1 MCSAAGRAGRRRCGA
16 GLLRRAIAVLV
27 AIGVAPSAPAAAQ
40 GAPPPGQAAPE
51 LRPARAEEDSLVRRL
66 REIERQLP
74 LARSRADAEDA
85 RILAARREAAGVA
98 LDSLTVGPLR
108 IFAEPDRTEE
118 ARDAFGKVWSEVEA
132 LLGEA
137 RELPGATF
145 LFDPRMQLAE
155 LSPALDGEV
164 TRVTGRNWD
173 VLGFD
178 RASLLRAIRVGVG
191 RVVVP
196 AYPQTF
202 AIWVGGNGPLRFGDE
217 DDRARRHRLFVLAR
231 APVVTSCVEGDLDAC
246 WDAVGLRPDPAAPDG
261 WYDDRRLDEEGF
273 PLAGSRARRAALA
286 RWHGCRGTAP
296 EVDPCARSFLGE
308 PRSWIDAIPVPASV
322 RSDLVVLALELGGAG
337 ALGRLLD
344 RLPEGALSTIE
355 IPTSDSTIVREGPVH
370 LDHAVF
376 AAQVRNALVAAAGVP
391 EDELMER
398 WRASVLADRPENA
411 AADRSTRIATTF
423 WIFLLSLAATRSTR
437 WRLG

>member
-1 MCSAAGRAGRRRCGA
+1 MCSAPGRTGRRRGGA
-16 GLLRRAIAVLV
+16 GLLRCAIAALA

-40 GAPPPGQAAPE
+40 GSPPPGQTAPE
-51 LRPARAEEDSLVRRL
+51 LRPARAEEESLVRRL

-74 LARSRADAEDA
+74 LARSRAEAEDA

-108 IFAEPDRTEE
+108 IFAEPDRAEE
-118 ARDAFGKVWSEVEA
+118 ARAAFADVASEIQA
-132 LLGEA
+132 LLGEG
-137 RELPGATF
+137 REIPEATF
-145 LFDPRMQLAE
+145 LFDPRMRLGE
-155 LSPALDGEV
+155 LSPALGEDV

-178 RASLLRAIRVGVG
+178 RASLLRAIRVGAG
-191 RVVVP
+191 RAVVP

-202 AIWVGGNGPLRFGDE
+202 ASWVGGNGPLRFGNE
-217 DDRARRHRLFVLAR
+217 DDRARRRRLFVLAR
-231 APVVTSCVEGDLDAC
+231 APVVTTCVEGDLDAC

-261 WYDDRRLDEEGF
+261 WYDHRRLDEEGI
-273 PLAGSRARRAALA
+273 PLARSRTRRAAIA
-286 RWHGCRGTAP
+286 RWHRCRGAAP
-296 EVDPCARSFLGE
+296 EVDPCARSFLEE
-308 PRSWIDAIPVPASV
+308 PRSWVDAIPVPNSV
-322 RSDLVVLALELGGAG
+322 RSDLVVFALELGGAG

-344 RLPEGALSTIE
+344 RLPEGELSTRE
-355 IPTSDSTIVREGPVH
+355 IPTPDSTVVRDGPLH
-370 LDHAVF
+370 LEHAVF
-376 AAQVRNALVAAAGVP
+376 AARVRDALVAAAGVP

-398 WRASVLADRPENA
+398 WRASVLADRPESPA
-411 AADRSTRIATTF
+411 DDRSTRIATTF